1 MRASKLNL
9 RVILGKRFVIIKFK
23 KYIKT
28 MDQLT
33 QEIQHI
39 SPSFKVHI
47 KIFKMLNALSTH
59 KISSPVRME
68 IHSYDL

>member
-33 QEIQHI
+33 QEIQRI

-47 KIFKMLNALSTH
+47 KIF
-59 KISSPVRME
+59 
-68 IHSYDL
+68 